1 MNKNGKPPD
10 CGFPFLYSIY
20 WIFFIVAFVL
30 FCVVPSV
37 ASGVVFSSAG
47 RCVSGSFVFSSVA
60 GSVSSCVLLSPESS
74 VFPNFQCCPVFVS
87 AVLLCCSLL
96 MPASFLSSV
105 LPFDVLSSVP
115 SVPVFLTVLSV
126 SVRTAAPVCLQLL
139 FLSVLPW
146 LTYCDSPIPAV
157 SFFRLLTVPQQ
168 R

>member
-74 VFPNFQCCPVFVS
+74 VFFE
-87 AVLLCCSLL
+87 
-96 MPASFLSSV
+96 
-105 LPFDVLSSVP
+105 
-115 SVPVFLTVLSV
+115 
-126 SVRTAAPVCLQLL
+126 
-139 FLSVLPW
+139 LSVLSCFCVRCVVV
-146 LTYCDSPIPAV
+146 LLFVDACVFFVVCSAV
-157 SFFRLLTVPQQ
+157 CCAVVRSVCSCVSDCAVCVCEDGCACVLTVVVSVCFAVVDIL
-168 R
+168 